1 MSTPVQPFPGR
12 ETPDWRVIASAVAI
26 VTLVGVSL
34 SIVGPLLAFEM
45 ERWGTPSTIAGLTA
59 TLSGLGNI
67 LTVPFVPRLARI
79 FGVRRLVFLALV
91 LASALHF
98 AFWLMPSLLIWALL
112 RFVLGGLIGTLFVLS
127 EYWIISAAPPARR
140 GIIMGTYATAL
151 AIGFAMGPALLALTG
166 SSGMLPYAATA
177 LVILTGIIPLLLIG
191 ESAPTVE
198 SHATRSVMG
207 FVRIAPVA
215 TLAALIVGTIEIGM
229 FAQLA
234 VHGLRLGYTE
244 ANAALLISAF
254 ALGNVL
260 LQIPVGW
267 LADRMDK
274 RLLLA
279 GIASLAACLALSL
292 VVLGNAFI
300 ANLIVLGLIGGLT
313 GALYTVGLA
322 HLGGRFTDSALV
334 SANAA
339 FVMLYSAGQMAGPF
353 LMGAGL
359 DLANTAGVPVV
370 TAAVLAAYA
379 ALAIIRLAST
389 RRTG

>member
-1 MSTPVQPFPGR
+1 MPAAKEPS
-12 ETPDWRVIASAVAI
+12 PDWRVIASAVAI

-67 LTVPFVPRLARI
+67 LTVPFVPRLAKWL
-79 FGVRRLVFLALV
+79 GVKRLVLVALV
-91 LASALHF
+91 LAAGLHV
-98 AFWLMPSLLIWALL
+98 AFWLLPSLLLWALL
-112 RFVLGGLIGTLFVLS
+112 RFALGGVIGTLFVLS

-140 GIIMGTYATAL
+140 GVVMGVYATAL
-151 AIGFAMGPALLALTG
+151 AIGFAAGPALLSLTG
-166 SSGMLPYAATA
+166 TTGALPYLATGA
-177 LVILTGIIPLLLIG
+177 LILTGLLPLALIG
-191 ESAPTVE
+191 SNAPDVE
-198 SHATRSVMG
+198 SHASASVFS
-207 FVRIAPVA
+207 FVRMAPVA
-215 TLAALIVGTIEIGM
+215 TLAALVVGTIEIGM

-234 VHGLRLGYTE
+234 IHGVRLGFTE

-260 LQIPVGW
+260 FQLPVGW

-274 RLLLA
+274 RVLLGALAAAGAAAAAVLPFFGAAFWPNLLL
-279 GIASLAACLALSL
+279 
-292 VVLGNAFI
+292 LGM
-300 ANLIVLGLIGGLT
+300 IGGLT

-339 FVMLYSAGQMAGPF
+339 FVMLYSSGQMAGPF

-359 DLANTAGVPVV
+359 DLANILGIPIV
-370 TAAVLAAYA
+370 TALVLAGYAVLAAQRA
-379 ALAIIRLAST
+379 RQAKPVA
-389 RRTG
+389 

>member
-1 MSTPVQPFPGR
+1 
-12 ETPDWRVIASAVAI
+12 
-26 VTLVGVSL
+26 
-34 SIVGPLLAFEM
+34 
-45 ERWGTPSTIAGLTA
+45 
-59 TLSGLGNI
+59 
-67 LTVPFVPRLARI
+67 VPFVPRLARI
-79 FGVRRLVFLALV
+79 FGVRRLVLLALV

-98 AFWLMPSLLIWALL
+98 AFWLMPSLIIWALL

-127 EYWIISAAPPARR
+127 EYWIISAAPPAQR
-140 GIIMGTYATAL
+140 GIIMGVYATAL
-151 AIGFAMGPALLALTG
+151 AIGFAMGPALLAFTG
-166 SSGMLPYAATA
+166 STGALPYAATA
-177 LVILTGIIPLLLIG
+177 LLILTGIIPLLLIG

-198 SHATRSVMG
+198 SHATHSVMG

-292 VVLGNAFI
+292 VVLGSAFI
-300 ANLIVLGLIGGLT
+300 PNLVVLGLIGGLT

-339 FVMLYSAGQMAGPF
+339 FIMLYSLGMMIGPFMAG
-353 LMGAGL
+353 AGI
-359 DLANTAGVPVV
+359 DLAGTSGLPITVGVI
-370 TAAVLAAYA
+370 LGGYA
-379 ALAIIRLAST
+379 ALVLWRMTKSS
-389 RRTG
+389 